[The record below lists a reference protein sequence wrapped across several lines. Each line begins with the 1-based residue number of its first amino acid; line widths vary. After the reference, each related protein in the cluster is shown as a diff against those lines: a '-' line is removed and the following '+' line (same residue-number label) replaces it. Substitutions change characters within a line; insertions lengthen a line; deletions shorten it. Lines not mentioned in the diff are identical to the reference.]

1 MRPALNYLAVSPLSL
16 CAFVDI
22 MFSEEEECCDD
33 AVGGEAGIFR
43 ERERERER
51 VRERVRERKRERERE
66 REREK
71 AVHSKDGWCG
81 VLPFWQ
87 WI

>member
-1 MRPALNYLAVSPLSL
+1 MRPALSSCSYLAVSPLSL

-33 AVGGEAGIFR
+33 AVRGEAGILR

-51 VRERVRERKRERERE
+51 ERDSVRVQ
-66 REREK
+66 EK

-81 VLPFWQ
+81 VLPF
-87 WI
+87 